1 MSVIYIDLL
10 TFARY
15 PSIIIAKEGE
25 QTRSQNVEM
34 DENFGKTIA
43 DIAMA
48 NNIFNIKIQS
58 GKEYAQ
64 KYIDDI
70 KESYLLHYN
79 KDNLEIEVI

>member
-25 QTRSQNVEM
+25 ETRSQNVEL
-34 DENFGKTIA
+34 DKNFGKIIA
-43 DIAMA
+43 DIALTS
-48 NNIFNIKIQS
+48 NITQS

-64 KYIDDI
+64 KYIKDI
-70 KESYLLHYN
+70 QEAYIMAYGKN
-79 KDNLEIEVI
+79 NLEIEVI